1 MKPRTV
7 TKLRVAQR
15 RADNKIVAVV
25 WNDRAERNLAT
36 VHDSYR
42 AILGRP
48 VSRSMMI
55 RRATELLSQHV
66 ATITK
71 PEVERAALALHL

>member
-1 MKPRTV
+1 MKPR

-15 RADNKIVAVV
+15 RADNKIVAVC
-25 WNDRAERNLAT
+25 WNDRAERNLAA
-36 VHDSYR
+36 VADSYR

-55 RRATELLSQHV
+55 RRATELLAQHV

-71 PEVERAALALHL
+71 PEVERAVLALHL